1 MPTYLL
7 DCTACSFTATVD
19 GDLEAVMARADQ
31 HTDVVDEHDASH
43 FVEFEVVEW

>member
-1 MPTYLL
+1 MPRYLL

-19 GDLEAVMARADQ
+19 GDLEAVMAR
-31 HTDVVDEHDASH
+31 VDEHTAVVEAPADSH